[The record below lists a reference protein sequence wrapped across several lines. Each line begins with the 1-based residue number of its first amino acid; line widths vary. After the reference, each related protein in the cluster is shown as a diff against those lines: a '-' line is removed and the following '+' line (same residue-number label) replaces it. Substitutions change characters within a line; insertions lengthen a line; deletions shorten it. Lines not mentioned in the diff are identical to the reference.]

1 MMISYSTSIA
11 QNWLRLRIFDVA
23 VSCCRGHTLDYTDV
37 KKYSARQDL
46 QNYKKGKNF
55 LGTNLLAALLCPA
68 LGLLKLESCFWR
80 SFSFACKWLWRWR
93 WLSSIFPPDKNTK
106 SMMMMAT
113 MIMIV
118 HSFFP
123 LHAGGHSRSLGLVRF
138 NRRRKNIFVR
148 HVRPDNVLRMGCTI
162 YLGTDLWFI
171 WKRPSGFK
179 YKSIEDK
186 ENSQRHLK
194 ILTSAWS
201 F

>member
-1 MMISYSTSIA
+1 MMISYTTSIA

-80 SFSFACKWLWRWR
+80 SFSFACKWLWRWW
-93 WLSSIFPPDKNTK
+93 WLNSIFPPVKNTK
-106 SMMMMAT
+106 NMMMMT